1 MPKLL
6 TFLPK
11 TKKEINKKIDL
22 FTEIKQIQMLH
33 CNTITPADVSYT
45 LKKLEERKG
54 EL

>member
-11 TKKEINKKIDL
+11 NKEEINKKIDL
-22 FTEIKQIQMLH
+22 FTDIKQIQMLR
-33 CNTITPADVSYT
+33 CNTITPADVNYT
-45 LKKLEERKG
+45 LKKLEEQKG

>member
-11 TKKEINKKIDL
+11 TKREINKKIDL
-22 FTEIKQIQMLH
+22 FTKIKQIQMLH
-33 CNTITPADVSYT
+33 CNTITPTDVNYT

>member
-11 TKKEINKKIDL
+11 TKKEINKKIGL

-33 CNTITPADVSYT
+33 RNTITPADVHYT